1 MRELYYFT
9 AGWCQPCQVLGP
21 TMSVIGQRVPVR
33 KVDVDYTPDIIE
45 KFNVRNI
52 PTVILVENG
61 NEIRRFTGVKS
72 HDEIMNFVNS

>member
-9 AGWCQPCQVLGP
+9 AGWCAPCQTLGP
-21 TMSVIGQRVPVR
+21 TMDVVRQQIPVR

-45 KFNVRNI
+45 KFSVRNI

-61 NEIRRFTGVKS
+61 NEIRRFAGVKS
-72 HDEIMNFVNS
+72 YEEIMNFIR